1 MRYAVNL
8 ARAVGV
14 IGVLA
19 IVGLS
24 LVPGGHRPHTW
35 LPGKAEHFIA
45 YLGTA
50 SALALGFHAASSRLA
65 AVLCLVLLAG
75 TMECLQLSVS
85 GRHAA
90 ILDAFASASGAV
102 VGIGLGAALY
112 TFAARAYKGSG
123 SPRTG

>member
-24 LVPGGHRPHTW
+24 LVPGAHRPHTG

-65 AVLCLVLLAG
+65 AALGLALLAG
-75 TMECLQLSVS
+75 TMECLQLSVP

-90 ILDAFASASGAV
+90 ILDAFASASGGV
-102 VGIGLGAALY
+102 VGIGIGAVLY
-112 TFAARAYKGSG
+112 TFAARAYKSSG
-123 SPRTG
+123 APGTG